1 MSRSIGR
8 ISAAVTTAAVLA
20 ILFSG
25 SSSPAARSQEVQ
37 RQPVFRG
44 GANFVNVDVYPRRD
58 GRLVDWLTAKDFQVF
73 EDGKPQTI
81 EKFELIRI
89 ESFVADSLRRD
100 PNTQQEADRLLDD
113 PRRRV
118 FVIFL
123 DDYHIARESAR
134 FVRAPLVEFLE
145 RTIGPSDLFAAM
157 TPDISVR
164 DLVFGQRLETIEAAL
179 ADFWRRMQFDGPD
192 PNTLRP
198 RTDYEWF
205 LYNCY
210 ISRTPDHKVNEA
222 FVRKLMDLHRLD
234 LVFTGLEQLS
244 ARLAALRDERSNVL
258 FVSSGWRVERT
269 QDSGSMAW
277 GNDGGA
283 LPPIG
288 VTRGGRVTTN
298 PTQPLSIDKSKCDG
312 EYLRL
317 VGIDFPSRFRTL
329 VDDARRSNVSITP
342 VDPGGLTPPP
352 TDIETPEIP
361 TAAQKLAALRK
372 ISDQLDV
379 LRTLADNTDGVAIV
393 NTNDLR
399 TPLRK
404 LADDLGAYYLLGYY
418 STNLNHDGKYR
429 RIEVKVAQPNIKVTA
444 RPGYRAVT
452 AEIARAA
459 EAAPAPRA
467 GSTAIEDALGVL
479 GRVRSSA
486 ELFAY
491 GVAWPGRL
499 AVAVEL
505 PAQTASRWASGADVE
520 VTATTVSGQ
529 AAGSARGRIERP
541 YRGALLQVPLSGP
554 TGGPWRVTVSVN
566 GSEGRLG
573 DRLEIGPIPATAVGQ
588 PLLFRAAPSPQAPLR
603 PAADRQFFRTERLH
617 VEWPVIEPVDRH
629 EARVLG
635 RNGQPLAVPV
645 NVVAKQSDGQAVLT
659 VDLNLAPLAAADY
672 VLELSATRASGVE
685 TSLVAF
691 RVTR

>member
-8 ISAAVTTAAVLA
+8 ISAAVTTSAVLA
-20 ILFSG
+20 ILLAG
-25 SSSPAARSQEVQ
+25 SSSPAARSQEIQ

-44 GANFVNVDVYPRRD
+44 GANFVSVDAYPRRD
-58 GRLVDWLTAKDFQVF
+58 GRLVDGLTEKDFQVL

-89 ESFVADSLRRD
+89 ESFVPDSLRRD
-100 PNTQQEADRLLDD
+100 PNTQQEAERLLDD

-123 DDYHIARESAR
+123 DDYHIAREYAHDR
-134 FVRAPLVEFLE
+134 FVRAPLMEFLQ

-210 ISRTPDHKVNEA
+210 ISRTPEPKVNEA

-234 LVFTGLEQLS
+234 LMMTGLEQLS

-258 FVSSGWRVERT
+258 LFSSGWQLEQPR
-269 QDSGSMAW
+269 DSGSMAW
-277 GNDGGA
+277 GKDVST

-288 VTRGGRVTTN
+288 VTRGGRVTTS
-298 PTQPLSIDKSKCDG
+298 PTQPFATDKSKCDA

-317 VGIDFPSRFRTL
+317 VGIDFPPRFRTL
-329 VDDARRSNVSITP
+329 VEDARRSNVSITAI
-342 VDPGGLTPPP
+342 DPGGLDAITPAR
-352 TDIETPEIP
+352 I
-361 TAAQKLAALRK
+361 LNNR
-372 ISDQLDV
+372 LDA

-429 RIEVKVAQPNIKVTA
+429 RIEVKVAQPNIRVTA

-459 EAAPAPRA
+459 ENAPAPRA
-467 GSTAIEDALGVL
+467 GSTAIEDALGAL
-479 GRVRSSA
+479 GRVRPSA

-520 VTATTVSGQ
+520 VTVTTVSGQ

-554 TGGPWRVTVSVN
+554 SGGPWRVTVSVN

-573 DRLEIGPIPATAVGQ
+573 DRLEIGPMPATAVGQ
-588 PLLFRAAPSPQAPLR
+588 PLLFRAAPSPLAPLR
-603 PAADRQFFRTERLH
+603 PSADRQFFRTERLH
-617 VEWPVIEPVDRH
+617 VEWPVIEPVNRH

-645 NVVAKQSDGQAVLT
+645 NVVAKQSDGQAVLS

-685 TSLVAF
+685 QNFVAF

>member
-8 ISAAVTTAAVLA
+8 IGAAVTTSAVLA
-20 ILFSG
+20 ILLAG
-25 SSSPAARSQEVQ
+25 SSVPAARSQEIQ

-58 GRLVDWLTAKDFQVF
+58 GRLVDGLTDKDFQVF

-89 ESFVADSLRRD
+89 ESFVPDSLRRD
-100 PNTQQEADRLLDD
+100 PNTQQEAERLLDD

-164 DLVFGQRLETIEAAL
+164 DLVFGQRLETIEGAL
-179 ADFWRRMQFDGPD
+179 AGFWRRMQLDGPD

-210 ISRTPDHKVNEA
+210 ITRTGDPKVNAA
-222 FVRKLMDLHRLD
+222 FVRKLMDLHRID

-258 FVSSGWRVERT
+258 LFSSGWQLEWPP
-269 QDSGSMAW
+269 DSGNMAW
-277 GNDGGA
+277 RA
-283 LPPIG
+283 RPLIG
-288 VTRGGRVTTN
+288 VSGGRITTN
-298 PTQPLSIDKSKCDG
+298 PAQETAIDKSKCDA

-317 VGIDFPSRFRTL
+317 VGIDFPDRFRTL

-352 TDIETPEIP
+352 TDIETPETP
-361 TAAQKLAALRK
+361 TPAQKLAALRR
-372 ISDQLDV
+372 ISDQANV
-379 LRTLADNTDGVAIV
+379 LRALADNTDGVAIV
-393 NTNDLR
+393 STNDLR

-444 RPGYRAVT
+444 RPGYRDVT

-459 EAAPAPRA
+459 ENAPAPHA
-467 GSTAIEDALGVL
+467 GSTAIEDALGAL
-479 GRVRSSA
+479 GRVRPSA

-499 AVAVEL
+499 TVAVEL
-505 PAQTASRWASGADVE
+505 PTQTAARWANGADVE
-520 VTATTVSGQ
+520 VTVTTADGE

-541 YRGALLQVPLSGP
+541 YRGALLQVPLTAS
-554 TGGPWRVTVSVN
+554 TGGPWRVTVSVS

-573 DRLEIGPIPATAVGQ
+573 DRLEIAPMSASAVGQ

-645 NVVAKQSDGQAVLT
+645 NVVAKQSDGQAVLS
-659 VDLNLAPLAAADY
+659 VDLTLAPLAAADY